1 MAKPKKKL
9 EVQIVYTNSGVRGL
23 ENQTRYNTDDI
34 MAILNHVEH
43 TAAEAGNDL
52 AAISRFGAVL
62 VLTDN
67 LRPVIMK
74 ARGAWN
80 GTTREIV
87 NYPSW
92 IEPATWQK
100 WNSIQITPPEMLHT
114 NVIEAL
120 SWDGLLAPPELGGL
134 LQQRFEEEM
143 GVRYDVDKPNNN
155 WEIRVEPERQSKKR
169 GVDAKPYL
177 QSVCGQAINR
187 ASSQVSE
194 ALWALYRTD
203 GIRRD
208 GLKVKLTNLGAVA
221 ELAELEGLITEI
233 EAQKEWAQKTRSKLN
248 AIENALRKYAIPN
261 RSK

>member
-1 MAKPKKKL
+1 MSKPKKKL

-23 ENQTRYNTDDI
+23 ENQTRYNTDDL

-52 AAISRFGAVL
+52 AAMDRFGAVL

-67 LRPVIMK
+67 LRPVLMK

-92 IEPATWQK
+92 IDPATWQK

-194 ALWALYRTD
+194 SLWALYRTD

>member
-1 MAKPKKKL
+1 MAKTKKKL

-67 LRPVIMK
+67 RRPVIMQT
-74 ARGAWN
+74 RGFWN
-80 GTTREIV
+80 GVQRESV
-87 NYPSW
+87 TYPSW
-92 IEPATWQK
+92 LHSGTWQA

-120 SWDGLLAPPELGGL
+120 AWDGLLAPPELGGL
-134 LQQRFEEEM
+134 LQQRFAEEL
-143 GVRYDVDKPNNN
+143 GVRYDVDNPNNN

-169 GVDAKPYL
+169 GVDVKPYL
-177 QSVCGQAINR
+177 QSTCGQTLSR
-187 ASSQVSE
+187 ASTQVSE
-194 ALWALYRTD
+194 ALWALCRAD
-203 GIRRD
+203 GLRSSR
-208 GLKVKLTNLGAVA
+208 LKVKMTNLGAVA
-221 ELAELEGLITEI
+221 ELAELEELITEI

-248 AIENALRKYAIPN
+248 RMEIALHKYAIPD